1 MHSRPRR
8 TMARRR
14 RRSPRPGAVAAL
26 LLVLASGTFLVWHQ
40 KTSGSTNLKV
50 STNITGS
57 SKSNQQKLNPPSGTA
72 NQSAA
77 ANTPPVSSNTPP
89 VTSEPL
95 PASKLLRVPAQSQ
108 LPQLPNGCEATS
120 LSMLLGAIGH
130 PVDKMTLAKDQPVDP
145 TKRVYGAQGVTT
157 YWGNPNVGFVGSV
170 YEYANGFGIYH
181 GPITKFINQM
191 LPNRAKDLSGRPF
204 SDLLAVVA
212 HGTPVMVWTT
222 ATFQPTNLWTSWNT
236 PEGPI
241 KITLQEHAVLLVGYN
256 ETQLFVNNPLNVD
269 QAQPVNRQ
277 DFIAAWKQLGDQAV
291 TILPATP
298 SS

>member
-1 MHSRPRR
+1 MYSRPQRK
-8 TMARRR
+8 MVRRR
-14 RRSPRPGAVAAL
+14 RKAPRRIAVASL
-26 LLVLASGTFLVWHQ
+26 LLVLACGTFLVWHQ
-40 KTSGSTNLKV
+40 KTSRSAN
-50 STNITGS
+50 SAAQTNIPGS
-57 SKSNQQKLNPPSGTA
+57 SASNHKLTPPGGAA
-72 NQSAA
+72 NQPVAS
-77 ANTPPVSSNTPP
+77 NSSSTSSTSPVS
-89 VTSEPL
+89 SEPL
-95 PASKLLRVPAQSQ
+95 PSAKLLRVPAQSQ

-120 LSMLLGAIGH
+120 LSMLLTVVGH
-130 PVDKMTLAKDQPVDP
+130 PVDKLTLAKDQPVDP

-181 GPITKFINQM
+181 GPIAKFINQL
-191 LPNRAKDLSGRPF
+191 LPARAQDLSGRPF

-241 KITLQEHAVLLVGYN
+241 KVTLQEHAVLLVGYN
-256 ETQLFVNNPLNVD
+256 GTQLFVNNPLNGD

-277 DFIAAWKQLGDQAV
+277 EFIAAWKQLGEQAV
-291 TILPATP
+291 TILPVAP